1 MTITAIREHAALIVV
16 DLQQG
21 TLAQN
26 LTTPAGQILTNAATL
41 ADAFRAGGRPV
52 VLVTAHAM
60 PSGLTEYGGGPRP
73 MPEGWDTL
81 APQLAQQPGDIVISK
96 SAWSAFTGTDL
107 HEQLRD
113 LGVTQTVIIGL
124 ATSFGVESTARTAY
138 DLGYDVVIAS
148 DAIADLSE
156 ESHRS
161 SLTRVFPVLAQIGT
175 TSEITDLLRPAAAVR

>member
-1 MTITAIREHAALIVV
+1 MTVTAIREHAALIVV

-26 LTTPAGQILTNAATL
+26 LTTPAEQILTHAATL
-41 ADAFRAGGRPV
+41 VDAFRAGGRPV
-52 VLVTAHAM
+52 VLVTAHSM
-60 PSGLTEYGGGPRP
+60 PAGLNEYGGGPRQ
-73 MPEGWDTL
+73 MPEGWDTP
-81 APQLAQQPGDIVISK
+81 APQIAQQPGDIVISK

-107 HEQLRD
+107 HRRLTD

-148 DAIADLSE
+148 DAVADLSQE
-156 ESHRS
+156 AHHS

-175 TSEITDLLRPAAAVR
+175 TREITGLIQA